1 MKRIFATALLALLS
15 LASVAAAEPVSVFVS
30 ILPQKFFVERIGGE
44 RVNVSVLVE
53 KGRDPHVFEP
63 LPAQMAALATAKAYF
78 AIGLPF
84 EETLLPRAESL
95 NPGLKVYRTDEGI
108 DKIAGSCDHDH
119 EHHHEGKDGKH
130 EHKHEHKD
138 EKHEHKHEKHEHKH
152 EHKDEKHEHHAHHH
166 EGADPHVWNG
176 PREAIHMA
184 GKILEGLIE
193 IDPDGG
199 EEYTRRHAA
208 FVERVKTMDAEF
220 SRLFRGKMGASFLV
234 FHPAWAYFAR
244 SYGLVEVAIE
254 TEGKEPK
261 AADLANIISEAKERG
276 VKVIFISPQ
285 FSKRSAEIVAQAVG
299 ATVET
304 VNPLSEEWEEN
315 LRAVA
320 KAIAEAA
327 K

>member
-1 MKRIFATALLALLS
+1 MKEVVRMKKIFATALLATLV

-30 ILPQKFFVERIGGE
+30 ILPQKYFVEQIGGE
-44 RVNVSVLVE
+44 RVAVSAMVE

-63 LPAQMAALATAKAYF
+63 LPAQMEGLSKAKAYF
-78 AIGLPF
+78 ALGLPF
-84 EETLLPRAESL
+84 EETLLPRAASL
-95 NPGLKVYRTDEGI
+95 NPGLKIFHIDEGI
-108 DKIAGSCDHDH
+108 DKIAGGH
-119 EHHHEGKDGKH
+119 EHHREHQKH
-130 EHKHEHKD
+130 EH
-138 EKHEHKHEKHEHKH
+138 
-152 EHKDEKHEHHAHHH
+152 
-166 EGADPHVWNG
+166 EGANPHVWNA

-184 GKILEGLIE
+184 GKILAGLIE
-193 IDPDGG
+193 IDPDGR
-199 EEYTRRHAA
+199 EEYTKRHDA
-208 FVERVKTMDAEF
+208 FVGRLQAMDAEF
-220 SRLFRGKMGASFLV
+220 KELFRDRQGAAFLV

-261 AADLANIISEAKERG
+261 AAELADIVSEAKEHG
-276 VKVIFISPQ
+276 VGVIFISPQ
-285 FSKRSAEIVAQAVG
+285 FSKRSAEIVARAIG

-304 VNPLSEEWEEN
+304 VNPLAEEWEGN

>member
-1 MKRIFATALLALLS
+1 MKRIIATALLTLLV
-15 LASVAAAEPVSVFVS
+15 LASSAAAAPVSVFVS
-30 ILPQKFFVERIGGE
+30 ILPQKYFVEQIGGE
-44 RVNVSVLVE
+44 RVNVAVLVE

-108 DKIAGSCDHDH
+108 DKIAGPSDHDH
-119 EHHHEGKDGKH
+119 DHHREGEDGKH
-130 EHKHEHKD
+130 EHGHKD
-138 EKHEHKHEKHEHKH
+138 EKHEHKHEH
-152 EHKDEKHEHHAHHH
+152 EHKDEKKHEHHAHHH

-176 PREAIHMA
+176 PGEVVHMA

>member
-1 MKRIFATALLALLS
+1 MKKVLLSALFALLAFS
-15 LASVAAAEPVSVFVS
+15 SAAAAEPVSVFVS
-30 ILPQKFFVERIGGE
+30 ILPQRFFVGQIGGE

-63 LPAQMAALATAKAYF
+63 LPAQMAGLAKAKAYF

-84 EETLLPRAESL
+84 EETLLPRVKSL
-95 NPGLKVYRTDEGI
+95 TPDLKIYHTDEGI
-108 DKIAGSCDHDH
+108 DKIAVSRGHDNH
-119 EHHHEGKDGKH
+119 EHQH
-130 EHKHEHKD
+130 EHKAEQHEHD
-138 EKHEHKHEKHEHKH
+138 HKHDHKA
-152 EHKDEKHEHHAHHH
+152 EKHEHHAHDNHHHH

-176 PREAIHMA
+176 PRETIHMA
-184 GKILEGLIE
+184 GNILAGLIE
-193 IDPDGG
+193 IDPDGKD
-199 EEYTRRHAA
+199 EYTKRHAA
-208 FVERVKTMDAEF
+208 FVERIKAMDAEF
-220 SRLFRGKMGASFLV
+220 VELFREKQGAAFLV

-254 TEGKEPK
+254 TDGKEPK

-276 VKVIFISPQ
+276 VRVVFISPQ
-285 FSKRSAEIVAQAVG
+285 FSKRSAEIIARAVG

-304 VNPLSEEWEEN
+304 VNPLAEEWEEN

-327 K
+327 R

>member
-1 MKRIFATALLALLS
+1 MKRIIATALLTLLV
-15 LASVAAAEPVSVFVS
+15 LASSAAAAVSVFVS
-30 ILPQKFFVERIGGE
+30 ILPQKYFVEQIGGE

-108 DKIAGSCDHDH
+108 DKIAGPSDHDH
-119 EHHHEGKDGKH
+119 DHHREGKDGKH
-130 EHKHEHKD
+130 EHGHKD
-138 EKHEHKHEKHEHKH
+138 EKHEHKHEH
-152 EHKDEKHEHHAHHH
+152 EHKDEQKHEHHAHHH

-176 PREAIHMA
+176 PGEVVHMA
-184 GKILEGLIE
+184 GKILAGLIE
-193 IDPDGG
+193 IDPDGR
-199 EEYTRRHAA
+199 EEYTRRYAA
-208 FVERVKTMDAEF
+208 FVERVKLMDEEF
-220 SRLFRGKMGASFLV
+220 RRLFSGRQGAAFLV

-285 FSKRSAEIVAQAVG
+285 FSKRSAEIVAQAVA

>member
-1 MKRIFATALLALLS
+1 MKKIFATAFLATLV
-15 LASVAAAEPVSVFVS
+15 LASVAAAEPVAVFVS
-30 ILPQKFFVERIGGE
+30 ILPQKYFVEQIGGE
-44 RVNVSVLVE
+44 RVAVSAMVE

-63 LPAQMAALATAKAYF
+63 LPAQMEGLSKAKAYF
-78 AIGLPF
+78 AVGLPF
-84 EETLLPRAESL
+84 EETLLPRATSL
-95 NPGLKVYRTDEGI
+95 NPGLKVFRIDEGI

-119 EHHHEGKDGKH
+119 HHGHTEEKQDHKHDH
-130 EHKHEHKD
+130 EHKN
-138 EKHEHKHEKHEHKH
+138 EKH
-152 EHKDEKHEHHAHHH
+152 DHHAHHH

-176 PREAIHMA
+176 PREVVHMA

-193 IDPDGG
+193 IDPDG
-199 EEYTRRHAA
+199 EAEYAERHAA

-254 TEGKEPK
+254 TDGKEPK

-276 VKVIFISPQ
+276 VKAIFISPQ
-285 FSKRSAEIVAQAVG
+285 FSKRSAEIIAQAIG

-320 KAIAEAA
+320 NAIAEAA

>member
-1 MKRIFATALLALLS
+1 MKKIFATALLATLV
-15 LASVAAAEPVSVFVS
+15 LASVAAAEPVALFVS
-30 ILPQKFFVERIGGE
+30 ILPQKYFVEQIGGE
-44 RVNVSVLVE
+44 RVAVSAMVE

-63 LPAQMAALATAKAYF
+63 LPAQMEGLSKAKAYF
-78 AIGLPF
+78 AVGLPF
-84 EETLLPRAESL
+84 EETLLPRATSL
-95 NPGLKVYRTDEGI
+95 NPGLKVFRIDEGI

-119 EHHHEGKDGKH
+119 HHGHTEEKQDHKH
-130 EHKHEHKD
+130 DHEHKD
-138 EKHEHKHEKHEHKH
+138 EKH
-152 EHKDEKHEHHAHHH
+152 DHHAHHH

-176 PREAIHMA
+176 PREVVHMA

-220 SRLFRGKMGASFLV
+220 GRLFRGKMGASFLV

-254 TEGKEPK
+254 TDGKEPK

-276 VKVIFISPQ
+276 VKAIFISPQ
-285 FSKRSAEIVAQAVG
+285 FSKRSAEIIAQAIG

-304 VNPLSEEWEEN
+304 VNPLAEEWEEN

-320 KAIAEAA
+320 NAIAEAA

>member
-1 MKRIFATALLALLS
+1 MKRIIATALLTLLV
-15 LASVAAAEPVSVFVS
+15 LASSAAAAVSVFVS
-30 ILPQKFFVERIGGE
+30 ILPQKYFVEQIGGE

-108 DKIAGSCDHDH
+108 DKIAGPSDHDH
-119 EHHHEGKDGKH
+119 DHHREGKDGKH
-130 EHKHEHKD
+130 EHGHKD
-138 EKHEHKHEKHEHKH
+138 EKHEHKHEH
-152 EHKDEKHEHHAHHH
+152 EHKDEKKHEHHAHHH

-176 PREAIHMA
+176 PGEVVHMA
-184 GKILEGLIE
+184 GKILAGLIE
-193 IDPDGG
+193 IDPDGR

-208 FVERVKTMDAEF
+208 FVERVKLMDEEF
-220 SRLFRGKMGASFLV
+220 RRLFSGRQGAAFLV

-261 AADLANIISEAKERG
+261 AADLANIISEAEERG

-299 ATVET
+299 ATVEM

>member
-1 MKRIFATALLALLS
+1 MKKIFATALLATLV
-15 LASVAAAEPVSVFVS
+15 LASVAAAEPVAVFVS
-30 ILPQKFFVERIGGE
+30 ILPQKYFVEQIGGE
-44 RVNVSVLVE
+44 RAAVSAMVE

-63 LPAQMAALATAKAYF
+63 LPAQMEGLSKAKAYF
-78 AIGLPF
+78 AVGLPF
-84 EETLLPRAESL
+84 EETLLPRATSL
-95 NPGLKVYRTDEGI
+95 NPGLKVFRIDEGI

-119 EHHHEGKDGKH
+119 HHGHTEEKHDHKHDH
-130 EHKHEHKD
+130 EHKN
-138 EKHEHKHEKHEHKH
+138 EKH
-152 EHKDEKHEHHAHHH
+152 DHHAHHH

-199 EEYTRRHAA
+199 EEYTKRHAA

-254 TEGKEPK
+254 TDGKEPK

-276 VKVIFISPQ
+276 VKAIFISPQ
-285 FSKRSAEIVAQAVG
+285 FSKRSAEIIARAIG

-304 VNPLSEEWEEN
+304 VNPLAEEWEEN

-320 KAIAEAA
+320 NAIAEAA

>member
-1 MKRIFATALLALLS
+1 MKRIIATALLTLLV
-15 LASVAAAEPVSVFVS
+15 LASSAAAASVSVFVS
-30 ILPQKFFVERIGGE
+30 ILPQKYFVEQIGGE
-44 RVNVSVLVE
+44 RVNVAVLVE

-119 EHHHEGKDGKH
+119 HREGEDGKH
-130 EHKHEHKD
+130 EHGHKD
-138 EKHEHKHEKHEHKH
+138 EKHEHKHEH
-152 EHKDEKHEHHAHHH
+152 EHKDEKKHEHHAHHH